1 MKTIKNKTYKYLFKF
16 IGRAVFFF
24 CFLLNMYNVKAQD
37 IHFSQFFSAPL
48 YLNPAFTGANV
59 CSRFSTIY
67 RDQWP
72 GISKT
77 YQSYLLSFDHYIQ
90 RYNMGVG
97 LLFENDV
104 AGTGN
109 LKTTTVYPMWA
120 YEVKV
125 NRKFSMRYGIQAGL
139 GQKSINFNS
148 LLFGDQIA
156 RGGSVSTAS
165 GGNVVSLET
174 PTQTKTYFDIGAG
187 ALFYTKEYWGG
198 VSIFHLTQPNT
209 SMMGGED
216 VLPVK
221 YSIHGG
227 AQFNF
232 NEREKNLYDHK
243 SLTPAFN
250 YQGQKKFDQL
260 EIGMYYTQYIF
271 NIGFWYRGIPV
282 FSNAFSDA
290 IAVIIGIKTDRLNI
304 GYSYDITI
312 SKLSDASQGAHEI
325 TLSYQLCKFRKKK
338 KRMLVPCPKF

>member
-1 MKTIKNKTYKYLFKF
+1 MKTIKNKTYKYLFTYAWR
-16 IGRAVFFF
+16 GVLFFS
-24 CFLLNMYNVKAQD
+24 FLFSANSVKAQD

-90 RYNMGVG
+90 RYNMGLG

-104 AGTGN
+104 AGTGG
-109 LKTTTVYPMWA
+109 LRTTSVYPMWA

-125 NRKFSMRYGIQAGL
+125 NRKFSMRYGLQVGV
-139 GQKSINFNS
+139 GQKSINFNN

-156 RGGSVSTAS
+156 RGGNGITSI
-165 GGNVVSLET
+165 ET
-174 PTQTKTYFDIGAG
+174 PTQTKTYFDMGAG

-198 VSIFHLTQPNT
+198 ASIYHLTQPNT
-209 SMMGGED
+209 SMMGGQD

-250 YQGQKKFDQL
+250 YQ
-260 EIGMYYTQYIF
+260 
-271 NIGFWYRGIPV
+271 
-282 FSNAFSDA
+282 
-290 IAVIIGIKTDRLNI
+290 
-304 GYSYDITI
+304 
-312 SKLSDASQGAHEI
+312 
-325 TLSYQLCKFRKKK
+325 
-338 KRMLVPCPKF
+338 